1 MGEVALGKGKG
12 ILYYF
17 IDKGLLPIGMY
28 NIMKTKLGAW
38 GEGETTG
45 QTSRA
50 YDANDKKSSHVV
62 GSFSRCSNPSWRY
75 CASTSFAPSNSSS
88 WVAFLLRLHMTP
100 FSLRRART
108 RQAKRIGENALMTE
122 EAELFSI

>member
-12 ILYYF
+12 ILYYL
-17 IDKGLLPIGMY
+17 IDKGFMY
-28 NIMKTKLGAW
+28 NIMKANVGTW
-38 GEGETTG
+38 GEGETTRI

-50 YDANDKKSSHVV
+50 YEANDKKSSHVV
-62 GSFSRCSNPSWRY
+62 GSFSRCSNPSLRY
-75 CASTSFAPSNSSS
+75 CASTSFAPSSSSS

-100 FSLRRART
+100 FSLCRART